1 MNATWQRVIRFG
13 LLGLAGGLLASW
25 LHQVLLLER
34 LSREMDGAERLGWL
48 AILGG
53 ILGAV
58 IAALP
63 VLVDR
68 LGRDP
73 FSQALRTGLLAALLG
88 AFGGALALPGA
99 EWLHAY
105 LEGGLQGR
113 MTAIALWGAAI
124 GSAVGLRSGARAWR
138 GLAGGIV
145 GGLIAGMVIE
155 QLLRDPESYAQSG
168 ILALLLVGLAISLGA
183 ALFVNVLS
191 EAWLVGLEG
200 SKHEGNVY
208 HLAKYRAPA
217 EAILGSA
224 KSKDVLVWI
233 ADAAPQHA
241 AIALSRNGARIRA
254 LSEGWP
260 TLVDGAPIQQL
271 ELRDGQEIE
280 VGGARF
286 RYRQKR

>member
-1 MNATWQRVIRFG
+1 MSNTWQRVARFG
-13 LLGLAGGLLASW
+13 ILGLAGGLLASW
-25 LHQVLLLER
+25 LHQVLFLEQ
-34 LSREMDGAERLGWL
+34 LSRELDAAERFGWL

-53 ILGAV
+53 VLGAV

-63 VLVDR
+63 VIGDR

-73 FSQALRTGLLAALLG
+73 VSQALRTGLMAALLG

-99 EWLHAY
+99 EWLHAH
-105 LEGGLQGR
+105 LDGGLQGR
-113 MTAIALWGAAI
+113 MPACALWGAAI

-145 GGLIAGMVIE
+145 GGLVAGLVIE
-155 QLLRDPESYAQSG
+155 ELLRDPESYGQTG
-168 ILALLLVGLAISLGA
+168 ILALLAIGLAISLSA

-224 KSKDVLVWI
+224 KSKDILVWI

-241 AIALSRNGARIRA
+241 AISLSRNGAQIRA
-254 LSEGWP
+254 LSEGLP
-260 TLVDGAPIQQL
+260 TFVEGTPIQQL

-286 RYRQKR
+286 RYRQKG